1 MLKLVLLDAVLKT
14 IRSDNLLQN
23 TLESG
28 EVLMKGLLDL
38 QSRYP
43 QFVKNAR
50 GRGTFCA
57 IDCDSGARRDEV
69 LAQLRRLGVHAGG
82 CGEAAIRL
90 RPALV
95 FQPHHA
101 NIVLQKLEDVLKGF

>member
-1 MLKLVLLDAVLKT
+1 MLDAVLKT
-14 IRSDNLLQN
+14 IKSDALLEN
-23 TLESG
+23 TLQTG
-28 EVLMKGLLDL
+28 EVLMRGLRELEG
-38 QSRYP
+38 RYP
-43 QFVKNAR
+43 QYLSAAR

-57 IDCDSGARRDEV
+57 INCDSGARRDMV
-69 LAQLRRLGVHAGG
+69 LAGLRTRGVHCGG

-101 NIVLQKLEDVLKGF
+101 NILLETLEDVLKSL

>member
-1 MLKLVLLDAVLKT
+1 M
-14 IRSDNLLQN
+14 
-23 TLESG
+23 
-28 EVLMKGLLDL
+28 
-38 QSRYP
+38 
-43 QFVKNAR
+43 NAR

-69 LAQLRRLGVHAGG
+69 IARLRMLGVHVGG

-101 NIVLQKLEDVLKGF
+101 NIVLQKLEDVLKSC

>member
-1 MLKLVLLDAVLKT
+1 MLLDAVLKT
-14 IRSDNLLQN
+14 IKKENLLQN
-23 TLESG
+23 TLDSG
-28 EVLMKGLLDL
+28 NVLLNGLKDL

-43 QFVKNAR
+43 KYLKNAR

-57 IDCDSGARRDEV
+57 VDCDSGARRDDV
-69 LAQLRRLGVHAGG
+69 LARLRGIGVHAGG
-82 CGEAAIRL
+82 CGDAAIRL

-101 NIVLQKLEDVLKGF
+101 NIVLQKLEDVLKSL

>member
-1 MLKLVLLDAVLKT
+1 MLDAVLKT
-14 IRSDNLLQN
+14 IKSDALLEN
-23 TLESG
+23 TLQTG
-28 EVLMKGLLDL
+28 EVLMRGLRELEG
-38 QSRYP
+38 RYP
-43 QFVKNAR
+43 QYLRAAR

-57 IDCDSGARRDEV
+57 IDCDSGARRDQV
-69 LAQLRRLGVHAGG
+69 LAGLRARGVHCGG

-101 NIVLQKLEDVLKGF
+101 NILLQALEDVVKEL